1 MGDISGAGRRR
12 WLERLYQQCVAT
24 RQPFPGI
31 EQARRDFESHRRL
44 VENLEKRMQMTLAA
58 SVSEGERR
66 AQQVLAR
73 IAAKVRK
80 APGR

>member
-1 MGDISGAGRRR
+1 
-12 WLERLYQQCVAT
+12 
-24 RQPFPGI
+24 
-31 EQARRDFESHRRL
+31 